1 MKGEKFMT
9 KRIYISADYANE
21 DGDLNVVSVLNQWA
35 KDNYHILDFTD
46 MAKVIFGS
54 VANNNPDCR
63 PCDLKQEFNKQ
74 INLSSIV
81 VFVVGDKT
89 AKRISGSNCQRN
101 ILGKYCNCTP
111 YKQNSNGVKYC
122 KVESTCSVGPL
133 DDFGNI
139 NSYSYLRH
147 EFEQAKKKNKKIVIL
162 YNSSRYEESWL
173 PSYMKGY
180 EECAFPF
187 WKDKQLGNA
196 NYSQVKKALGYE

>member
-21 DGDLNVVSVLNQWA
+21 DGDLNVVDVLNQWA

-46 MAKVIFGS
+46 MAKVISGS

-101 ILGKYCNCTP
+101 TLGKYCTCTP
-111 YKQNSNGVKYC
+111 YKHNSNGTKYC

-133 DDFGNI
+133 DDVGNI